1 MHLVLV
7 ATTTIVAAK
16 LVIVGMDHMAVVMA
30 MLASVSQDMEEARA
44 GSNLLVV
51 TLARRLT
58 GTNPLHL
65 LLRAVGTS
73 RVVVTSRPVVT
84 AFGKGALSWI

>member
-1 MHLVLV
+1 
-7 ATTTIVAAK
+7 
-16 LVIVGMDHMAVVMA
+16 MDHMAVVMA

>member
-7 ATTTIVAAK
+7 ATITIVAAK
-16 LVIVGMDHMAVVMA
+16 LLIVDMDHMAVLVVMV
-30 MLASVSQDMEEARA
+30 ASVSQDKEEARA
-44 GSNLLVV
+44 GSNLLAV
-51 TLARRLT
+51 TLVRRLT

-73 RVVVTSRPVVT
+73 LLVVT
-84 AFGKGALSWI
+84 AFGKGAPSWI

>member
-1 MHLVLV
+1 
-7 ATTTIVAAK
+7 
-16 LVIVGMDHMAVVMA
+16 MDHAAGMEMV
-30 MLASVSQDMEEARA
+30 ASVSQGKEEARA

>member
-16 LVIVGMDHMAVVMA
+16 LLIVDMDHTAGMEMV
-30 MLASVSQDMEEARA
+30 ASVSQGKEAIA
-44 GSNLLVV
+44 GSNLLVA

-65 LLRAVGTS
+65 LLGAVGTS
-73 RVVVTSRPVVT
+73 RLVVT